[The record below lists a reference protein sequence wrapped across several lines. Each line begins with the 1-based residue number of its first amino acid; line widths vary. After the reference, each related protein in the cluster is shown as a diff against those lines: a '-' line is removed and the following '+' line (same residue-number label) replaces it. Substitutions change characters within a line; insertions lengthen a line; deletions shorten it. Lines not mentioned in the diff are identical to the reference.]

1 MGRVPT
7 EGKGWEAGRGAA
19 VKPENG
25 ARRKEVLEGA
35 RGGMFDGELWVC
47 EGVVIVVCGGV

>member
-7 EGKGWEAGRGAA
+7 EGRWREAGRGAA

-35 RGGMFDGELWVC
+35 GGGMFEGEL
-47 EGVVIVVCGGV
+47 